1 MHSVLLQSIM
11 QVTTMTWQMYH
22 ASPGVTAQRPA
33 HQSQCIL
40 YTAADDGLCNC
51 RYLSRSRRVCLTFV
65 ERVQQG
71 RLLGRVPGTDA
82 RGALEGHVL
91 QQMRQAWRGE
101 WDQSVFI
108 MYPLAA

>member
-1 MHSVLLQSIM
+1 M
-11 QVTTMTWQMYH
+11 
-22 ASPGVTAQRPA
+22 
-33 HQSQCIL
+33 
-40 YTAADDGLCNC
+40 
-51 RYLSRSRRVCLTFV
+51 CLTFV